1 MSTDDPF
8 LTPND
13 NGDRTV
19 LRPSP
24 GGQRRGG
31 PSPSG
36 TTTAAPTASTG
47 TFSALSLGPN
57 RLVDAAAQLIA
68 FIGRIKNIS
77 QHNDIAGLHRQM
89 IQAIQNFENGARAAG
104 ASPEG
109 IIAGRYA
116 LCSAIDEAVL
126 NTPWGNG
133 SLWSNQTMLSTFHQ
147 ETSGGE
153 KFFLILD
160 RIRQEPARNIELLE
174 LYALCLAMGFEGK
187 YRIQDS
193 GRVRLDSL
201 REELFQVIRGQR
213 GEFERELSPH
223 WRGHAAPRATL
234 RQQVPYWVIA
244 ALTGAVLLSIY
255 IGFNWM
261 LHSNASPVLHQLE
274 RISNPPDSE
283 NN

>member
-31 PSPSG
+31 PGPIPATTSPG
-36 TTTAAPTASTG
+36 GATA
-47 TFSALSLGPN
+47 FSALTAGN
-57 RLVDAAAQLIA
+57 NYLVDAAAQLIA
-68 FIGRIKNIS
+68 LIGRLKNIT

-89 IQAIQNFENGARAAG
+89 IQAIQNFENTARSNG
-104 ASPEG
+104 VSPEG

-116 LCSAIDEAVL
+116 LCAAVDEAVL
-126 NTPWGNG
+126 NTPWGSG

-160 RIRQEPARNIELLE
+160 RIRQEPARNIDLLE
-174 LYALCLAMGFEGK
+174 LYTLCLAMGFEGK

-213 GEFERELSPH
+213 GEYERELSPH
-223 WRGHAAPRATL
+223 WRGHATPKTAL

-255 IGFNWM
+255 IGFNWI
-261 LHSNASPVLHQLE
+261 LHHSAAPVVERLE
-274 RISNPPDSE
+274 RILPPSEAE

>member
-31 PSPSG
+31 PGPIPAAASSG
-36 TTTAAPTASTG
+36 TAAA
-47 TFSALSLGPN
+47 FSALAAGSN
-57 RLVDAAAQLIA
+57 HLVDAAAQLIA
-68 FIGRIKNIS
+68 LIGRLKNIT

-89 IQAIQNFENGARAAG
+89 IQAIQNFENTARSKG

-116 LCSAIDEAVL
+116 ICAAIDEAVL
-126 NTPWGNG
+126 NTPWGSG

-160 RIRQEPARNIELLE
+160 RIRQEPARNIDLLE
-174 LYALCLAMGFEGK
+174 LYTLCLAMGFEGK
-187 YRIQDS
+187 YRIQDN
-193 GRVRLDSL
+193 GRVRLDAL

-213 GEFERELSPH
+213 GEYERELSPH
-223 WRGHAAPRATL
+223 WRGHAAPKNAL
-234 RQQVPYWVIA
+234 RQQVPYWVVA

-255 IGFNWM
+255 IGFNWI
-261 LHSNASPVLHQLE
+261 LHHSAAPVVERLE
-274 RISNPPDSE
+274 RILPPAEAE

>member
-31 PSPSG
+31 AGPIPAAAAPG
-36 TTTAAPTASTG
+36 TAAA
-47 TFSALSLGPN
+47 FSALAAGSNHLA
-57 RLVDAAAQLIA
+57 DAAAQLIA
-68 FIGRIKNIS
+68 LIGRLKNIT

-89 IQAIQNFENGARAAG
+89 IQAIQNFENTARSNG

-116 LCSAIDEAVL
+116 LCAAIDEAVL
-126 NTPWGNG
+126 NTPWGSS

-160 RIRQEPARNIELLE
+160 RIRQEPARNIDLLE

-187 YRIQDS
+187 YRIQDN
-193 GRVRLDSL
+193 GRVRLDAL

-213 GEFERELSPH
+213 GEYERELSPH
-223 WRGHAAPRATL
+223 WRGHAAPKTAL

-255 IGFNWM
+255 IGFNWI
-261 LHSNASPVLHQLE
+261 LHHSAAPVVERLE
-274 RISNPPDSE
+274 RILPPSEAE

>member
-8 LTPND
+8 LTPNN

-24 GGQRRGG
+24 GGQRR
-31 PSPSG
+31 SG
-36 TTTAAPTASTG
+36 TGPIPTAASPGTAAA
-47 TFSALSLGPN
+47 FSSLAAGSN
-57 RLVDAAAQLIA
+57 HLVDAAAQLIA
-68 FIGRIKNIS
+68 LIGRLKNIT

-89 IQAIQNFENGARAAG
+89 IQAIQNFENTARSNG

-116 LCSAIDEAVL
+116 LCAAIDEAVL
-126 NTPWGNG
+126 NTPWGSS

-160 RIRQEPARNIELLE
+160 RIRQEPARNIDLLE

-187 YRIQDS
+187 YRIQDN
-193 GRVRLDSL
+193 GRVRLDAL
-201 REELFQVIRGQR
+201 REELFQVVRGQR
-213 GEFERELSPH
+213 GEYERELSPH
-223 WRGHAAPRATL
+223 WRGHAAPKTAL
-234 RQQVPYWVIA
+234 RKQVPYWVIA

-255 IGFNWM
+255 IGFNWI
-261 LHSNASPVLHQLE
+261 LHHSAAPVVERLE
-274 RISNPPDSE
+274 RILPPSEAE

>member
-1 MSTDDPF
+1 MSTDEPF

-31 PSPSG
+31 PGPIPPAASPGGS
-36 TTTAAPTASTG
+36 TA
-47 TFSALSLGPN
+47 FSALAAGSN
-57 RLVDAAAQLIA
+57 HLVDAAAQLIA
-68 FIGRIKNIS
+68 LIGRLKNIT

-89 IQAIQNFENGARAAG
+89 IQAIQNFENTARSNG

-126 NTPWGNG
+126 NTPWGSG

-160 RIRQEPARNIELLE
+160 RIRQEPARNIDLLE
-174 LYALCLAMGFEGK
+174 LYTLCLAMGFEGK
-187 YRIQDS
+187 YRIQDN
-193 GRVRLDSL
+193 GRVRLDAL

-213 GEFERELSPH
+213 GEYERELSPH
-223 WRGHAAPRATL
+223 WRGHAAPKTAL

-255 IGFNWM
+255 IGFNWI
-261 LHSNASPVLHQLE
+261 LHHSAAPVIERLE
-274 RISNPPDSE
+274 RILPPSE
-283 NN
+283 EEND

>member
-31 PSPSG
+31 TGPSPAVASPG
-36 TTTAAPTASTG
+36 TAAA
-47 TFSALSLGPN
+47 FSAFAAGTN
-57 RLVDAAAQLIA
+57 HLVDAAAQLIA
-68 FIGRIKNIS
+68 LIGRLKNIT

-89 IQAIQNFENGARAAG
+89 IQAIQNFENTARSSG

-116 LCSAIDEAVL
+116 LCAAIDEAVL
-126 NTPWGNG
+126 NTPWGSS

-160 RIRQEPARNIELLE
+160 RIRQEPARNIDLLE

-187 YRIQDS
+187 FRIQDN
-193 GRVRLDSL
+193 GRVRLDGL

-213 GEFERELSPH
+213 GEYERELSPH
-223 WRGHAAPRATL
+223 WRGHAAPKTAL

-255 IGFNWM
+255 IGFNWI
-261 LHSNASPVLHQLE
+261 LHHSAAPVVERLE
-274 RISNPPDSE
+274 RILPHSEAE